1 MIINF
6 NFYILYT
13 EEEKRKQKYLSSGQE
28 DEKTNRDDSL
38 SPWQFVKLT
47 LEPIYILRINIL
59 NIMA

>member
-38 SPWQFVKLT
+38 SP
-47 LEPIYILRINIL
+47 
-59 NIMA
+59 